1 MNEAGLVIFD
11 LDGTLLDTIAD
22 LAAAANAALKEK
34 GYPVRTQKECQ
45 QFVGNGVNK
54 LLERALPDG
63 HKTAQEVA
71 AIRPAFFAY
80 YDQHLADVTK
90 PYPGMAELLEALH
103 LRGVKL
109 AVASNKYQSA
119 TEKLVRLYFPQV
131 EFCAVLGA
139 RENVPVKPDPQIVRD
154 ILQAAGVAKE
164 NVLYVGDSDV
174 DMQTAQNA
182 QVKAC
187 AVTWGFR
194 TREQLLPYAPAAW
207 ADKATDIL
215 NAL

>member
-1 MNEAGLVIFD
+1 MNTQLVIFD
-11 LDGTLLDTIAD
+11 LDGTLLNTIAD
-22 LAAAANAALKEK
+22 LAASANYALEK
-34 GYPVRTQKECQ
+34 LGYPRRSETQCRA
-45 QFVGNGVNK
+45 FVGNGVTK

-63 HKTAQEVA
+63 AKTPENVA
-71 AIRPAFFAY
+71 LMRAVFQAHYDAHNADATFA
-80 YDQHLADVTK
+80 
-90 PYPGMAELLEALH
+90 YPGMADLLAALAQK
-103 LRGVKL
+103 GIKL